1 MEKMLMKISKENYL
15 LLNAVAEFHMKFS
28 EYVREQDSDLFFR
41 AVDYAKTYTNV
52 EGMQFDYWH
61 DDNKKFL
68 SELLAVLET
77 KSISFD
83 KFVAKVG
90 NIEDAKEAW
99 MKKNKTTSDDML
111 GMKNYLEN
119 FKRHANELDYDSFDV
134 DDWRNFVNVCKYI
147 KDDSKFIEMIE
158 NLILK
163 YFNENSDLYKE
174 FKNEN

>member
-1 MEKMLMKISKENYL
+1 MLMKITKEDYL

-28 EYVREQDSDLFFR
+28 EYVREQNPDLFFR
-41 AVDYAKTYTNV
+41 AVDFAKTYTEV

-68 SELLAVLET
+68 NEMITVLES
-77 KSISFD
+77 KSLSFD

-99 MKKNKTTSDDML
+99 MKKKKTTTDDIL

-119 FKRHANELDYDSFDV
+119 FKRHVNELDYDSFDV
-134 DDWRNFVNVCKYI
+134 DDWKNFVNICKYI
-147 KDDSKFIEMIE
+147 KDDPKFIEK
-158 NLILK
+158 ILGLLQK
-163 YFNENSDLYKE
+163 YFGETSEMYKE
-174 FKNEN
+174 FYEQSKS